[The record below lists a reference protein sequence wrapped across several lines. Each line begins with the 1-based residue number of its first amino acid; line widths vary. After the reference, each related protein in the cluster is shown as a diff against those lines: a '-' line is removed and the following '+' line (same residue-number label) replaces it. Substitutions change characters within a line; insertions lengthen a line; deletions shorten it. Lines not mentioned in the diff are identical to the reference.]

1 MSVRNHKIFLGEE
14 SGVVLIITM
23 SLMIMFSLLTLGMFD
38 LLKSS
43 TQISGNHK
51 TDLQTVYIADAGVE
65 NAINEL
71 RKDPTLA
78 DDAALPYPIATDT
91 SFADGA
97 YTVKI
102 TDVNTSPPTPTFIRE
117 MDIEST
123 GTLRGYSR
131 TIKAHAKIIQLGALA
146 GDYAVAITSWNLQ

>member
-65 NAINEL
+65 DAINEL

-78 DDAALPYPIATDT
+78 DDADYDIAST
-91 SFADGA
+91 SFADGT
-97 YTVKI
+97 YTAKI
-102 TDVNTSPPTPTFIRE
+102 TNVDIDPPTPTFIRE

-123 GTLRGYSR
+123 GTLNGYSR
-131 TIKAHAKIIQLGALA
+131 TIKAHAKIIQLGALP